1 MLKTVQTI
9 FSDAMINIKH
19 LVLNRNKIDE
29 KSYKNTL
36 TYYISYEIAN
46 IVKPLF
52 NQINGYIKESN
63 GNKYLTLVATDENKD
78 TRKSMKNYRTKSEIL
93 LAQSLKT
100 QTIKIKNI

>member
-9 FSDAMINIKH
+9 FSDAMMNIKN

-46 IVKPLF
+46 IVK
-52 NQINGYIKESN
+52 QAMEINI
-63 GNKYLTLVATDENKD
+63 
-78 TRKSMKNYRTKSEIL
+78 
-93 LAQSLKT
+93 
-100 QTIKIKNI
+100 